1 VKDAMDDIG
10 YSGWLVIES
19 AVGDGRSVQD
29 SYVHN
34 QKYLRSVFL

>member
-1 VKDAMDDIG
+1 MKEAMDDID

-19 AVGDGRSVQD
+19 AVGNGQSVQD

-34 QKYLRSVFL
+34 QQYLRSVFQ